1 MPDRNPT
8 CSVSG
13 CARRSGGV
21 LSIAT
26 PSGSFRVSTCSEHG
40 RRASGGEMLVFD
52 VVGGR
57 YALGGSVA
65 PPVHYEPRYR

>member
-8 CSVSG
+8 CNVSG
-13 CARRSGGV
+13 CAQPTGGV

-26 PSGSFRVSTCSEHG
+26 ASGSFRVSTCNEHG
-40 RRASGGEMLVFD
+40 RRASSGEVLVFD
-52 VVGGR
+52 VIGDK

-65 PPVHYEPRYR
+65 PPVHYEPRLR